1 MNKNIDEL
9 IKSALEG
16 HEMPYD
22 NNAWNSLEKKLNH
35 PNTPINPFKFWF
47 LGSLIIAVITIST
60 LLYFSS
66 KQEEKIEK
74 PVEQKNDIIEKS
86 NSQSTTSK
94 GTISEKTKG
103 IQDEKIS
110 PNDIEAREDDKKET
124 KTNLILPEVNEVL
137 TKEIKKDLK
146 LNEDITNPKKEN
158 SVITKKSTEPDVPS
172 FSNKCLGESIMIE
185 NKNDESM
192 TLIFPSG
199 KKVTVSKSKT
209 EDIKLSEEGK
219 YELLA
224 DSKQNDV
231 KIYNSFFSVFENP
244 KATLLV
250 EDELNYET
258 GLPIIRAEVQT
269 FEENI
274 KWKGKVVVNSSSS
287 NTPKTANFYFF
298 EKGQFDLEVIV
309 TNEKGCSS
317 SEIKTILIPD
327 DYNLLAVNAFDPF
340 AGDSRKNIF
349 MPYALSKRN
358 SAFSLIIIDPDNGGI
373 IFESSDYSNP
383 WDGIDKRNGKLVSK
397 IKAFIWKVTL
407 ASPEKNEK
415 SVYKGTIIRI

>member
-1 MNKNIDEL
+1 MMNKNIDEL

-22 NNAWNSLEKKLNH
+22 NNAWNSFEKKLNK
-35 PNTPINPFKFWF
+35 PNAPFKSFKFWF
-47 LGSLIIAVITIST
+47 FGTSIIAVIIISS

-66 KQEEKIEK
+66 KQEENSDK
-74 PVEQKNDIIEKS
+74 PVEQKTDVIEKS

-94 GTISEKTKG
+94 KTKSEKTKG

-110 PNDIEAREDDKKET
+110 SNELEAKEDAKKET

-137 TKEIKKDLK
+137 AKEITKDLK
-146 LNEDITNPKKEN
+146 LDEEIATPKKEN
-158 SVITKKSTEPDVPS
+158 SVSTKKVTEPDVPS
-172 FSNKCLGESIMIE
+172 FSNKCLGDNLKVI

-199 KKVTVSKSKT
+199 KKVSVAQSAT
-209 EDIKLSEEGK
+209 ENIKLSEEGK
-219 YELLA
+219 YELLVN
-224 DSKQNDV
+224 SKQ
-231 KIYNSFFSVFENP
+231 KETYNSFFSVYENP
-244 KATLLV
+244 RATLLV

-258 GLPIIRAEVQT
+258 GLPVIRGEVQT
-269 FEENI
+269 FEESI
-274 KWKGKVVVNSSSS
+274 KWKTDKVVSASSSKA
-287 NTPKTANFYFF
+287 KTAAFYFF
-298 EKGQFDLEVIV
+298 EKGQFELEVIV

-317 SEIKTILIPD
+317 TEIKTIIISE
-327 DYNLLAVNAFDPF
+327 DYNLLAVNAFNPLSD
-340 AGDSRKNIF
+340 DRRKNTF

-373 IFESSDYSNP
+373 VFESSDYSKP
-383 WDGIDKRNGKLVSK
+383 WEGIDKRNGKLVDESK
-397 IKAFIWKVTL
+397 MYIWKVTL

-415 SVYKGTIIRI
+415 AVYKGTIIRI